1 MLGIVVLLLNRDRI
15 SARTLA
21 EKFDVS
27 VRTIYRDIESIN
39 LAGIPIVSY
48 QGSSGGIGI
57 MDNYRLNRQVL
68 TLDEM
73 KSIIT
78 ALKGINTTLGDVEI
92 DTVAEKILALVPR
105 DKVENFSRHIDE
117 LAIDFIPWGYKERTK
132 EYLKLIQQAISE
144 RMIIDFRYMNAKHES
159 TPRQVEPMTLVFKGY
174 AWYLFA
180 YCRLRHDYRIFRLSR
195 MNDLCVH
202 DEKFERKEQSYRNF
216 IDQAA
221 PEKDLICLR
230 MKFHPAIK
238 MKVEECFNEE
248 CIEYLP
254 DGHLLVTLSVPED
267 EWVYSM
273 ILSFGEYA
281 ELLEPGHIKSAITE
295 KIKKMSQIYN
305 YDIVLS
311 Q

>member
-15 SARTLA
+15 SARALA

-105 DKVENFSRHIDE
+105 DKVENFSRHIEE
-117 LAIDFIPWGYKERTK
+117 LAIDFIPWGYRERTK
-132 EYLKLIQQAISE
+132 EYLKVIQQAISE
-144 RMIIDFRYMNAKHES
+144 RTVIEFRYMNAKQES
-159 TPRQVEPMTLVFKGY
+159 TPRKVEPMTLVFKGY

-195 MNDLCVH
+195 MNDLYLN
-202 DEKFERKEQSYRNF
+202 DEIFERREQSYRAF

-221 PEKDLICLR
+221 PEKNSICLR
-230 MKFHPAIK
+230 MKFHPSIR

-248 CIEYLP
+248 YIEYLEG
-254 DGHLLVTLSVPED
+254 GHLLVTISVPED
-267 EWVYSM
+267 EWIYSM

-281 ELLEPGHIKSAITE
+281 ELLEPEHIKSAISE
-295 KIKKMSQIYN
+295 KIKKMTRIYN
-305 YDIVLS
+305 HDIVLS